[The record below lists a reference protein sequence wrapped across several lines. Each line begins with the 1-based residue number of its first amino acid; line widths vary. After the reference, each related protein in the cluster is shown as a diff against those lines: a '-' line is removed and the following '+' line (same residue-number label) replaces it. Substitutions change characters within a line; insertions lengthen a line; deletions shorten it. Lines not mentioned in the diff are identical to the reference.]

1 MNSIDKNQEKLKKGI
16 FFGPLTVKSFFP
28 HKVPSKLVMFF
39 FALYI
44 VHQDASNSTI
54 HVFFDPVQCTV
65 GHYLK
70 S

>member
-1 MNSIDKNQEKLKKGI
+1 MFWTSDSQVFFSPQSSIKI
-16 FFGPLTVKSFFP
+16 SYV
-28 HKVPSKLVMFF
+28 F

-44 VHQDASNSTI
+44 VHQDASNSTT